1 MSPWWKIGR
10 WRLQPVPF
18 EVACAC
24 GHILRGQRQRTHQV
38 IPCPACGRSVFI
50 FPSSP
55 LPPPRGTEDRG
66 SKIEAGRDGGSI
78 ARRAWRTPLL
88 AGAGTFALVVLAFG
102 LIFHFSKNR
111 NSSSDVDPTS
121 VSEHFAAGKK
131 LLGQGQFHEAV
142 RELEEAI
149 AIHQKYPDH
158 LSGGDR
164 KRLVQTRREAYI
176 LLDLLSEPLEDVL
189 LQAAAEYDDRE
200 WHAVF
205 ADRYEGKSVIFFAGV
220 RRDSSND
227 WLLEYDLFVR
237 DQRARIDWENL
248 QLLHHLPLD
257 QSQRLLLGVRL
268 ASVEPEAGGTW
279 IIRLQ
284 PDSGVLLTDADAFAS
299 ISSRPLEGVDE
310 VLKRQ
315 AAWVAEMP

>member
-10 WRLQPVPF
+10 RRLHSVPF

-66 SKIEAGRDGGSI
+66 SKIEAGKDGGSI
-78 ARRAWRTPLL
+78 ARSAWRTPLL
-88 AGAGTFALVVLAFG
+88 AGAGPLALVVLAFG

-111 NSSSDVDPTS
+111 NSSSVVDPTF
-121 VSEHFAAGKK
+121 VNEHFAAGKK

-158 LSGGDR
+158 LSGADR
-164 KRLVQTRREAYI
+164 KRLVQTRREPY
-176 LLDLLSEPLEDVL
+176 
-189 LQAAAEYDDRE
+189 
-200 WHAVF
+200 
-205 ADRYEGKSVIFFAGV
+205 
-220 RRDSSND
+220 
-227 WLLEYDLFVR
+227 
-237 DQRARIDWENL
+237 
-248 QLLHHLPLD
+248 
-257 QSQRLLLGVRL
+257 
-268 ASVEPEAGGTW
+268 
-279 IIRLQ
+279 
-284 PDSGVLLTDADAFAS
+284 
-299 ISSRPLEGVDE
+299 
-310 VLKRQ
+310 
-315 AAWVAEMP
+315 